1 MIMLKFR
8 LIPRNLWGMLIVLL
22 SFLVSS
28 NISAQNVE
36 ATLFKEAIDVLEAAK
51 RASADILSPTNFDE
65 AMRYYDL
72 AENQYQKGKKLE
84 DIRRNLKASL
94 VYFNQAL
101 DASKLA
107 EVTFISVIKVRAD
120 AMDAEAAQYAKNEWK
135 KAEDKFREAAEKLED
150 GDVNDAKKKGAEAT
164 TLYRQAELAAIKGN
178 YLNETWALL
187 DKAEKMNVGDR
198 APKTLQKAKELTQQA
213 EKELNEN
220 RYDTDVARGLAQ
232 LAKYEAKHA
241 IFLSNTIKKM
251 KGSDLEDIL
260 LAAEKPIQKIAT
272 SMDVLAKF
280 DEGYD
285 KPTNQIIKYITAY
298 QDSVSKLSQ
307 QNDDLN
313 KQIKVQEARISEL
326 EDKLGGITVEQSD
339 LKNRLEEAAKIREG
353 FSSLEELFS
362 RDEAI
367 LLRDGNNIRI
377 RLIGLNFTPGQSII
391 KTEYYGLLSKVQ
403 KAIKTF
409 PDCNVTIEGHT
420 DSYGGD
426 QLNMQLSTDR
436 AAAVKQYLLANMGIE
451 PYRIQ
456 AVGYGEDRP
465 IANNETAEGR
475 AKNRR
480 IDIVISPKTTY

>member
-1 MIMLKFR
+1 MMMLKFK
-8 LIPRNLWGMLIVLL
+8 LTPGSLWGLLIAIIL
-22 SFLVSS
+22 FLVSS
-28 NISAQNVE
+28 NINAQTVE
-36 ATLFKEAIDVLEAAK
+36 ATLFEKAADVLESAK
-51 RASADILSPTNFDE
+51 RASADILSPSNFDE
-65 AMRYYDL
+65 ALRYYEM
-72 AENQYQKGKKLE
+72 AEDQYQKGKKLE

-107 EVTFISVIKVRAD
+107 EVTFTSVIKVRAD
-120 AMDAEAAQYAKNEWK
+120 AMDVEASQYASREWK
-135 KAEDKFREAAEKLED
+135 KAEEKFREAAKKLED
-150 GDVNDAKKKGAEAT
+150 GDVNDAKKKGAEAV

-178 YLNETWALL
+178 YLNETWSLL
-187 DKAEKMNVGDR
+187 NKAERMDVGDR

-251 KGSDLEDIL
+251 KGNNLEDIL
-260 LAAEKPIQKIAT
+260 LAAEKPVQRIAT
-272 SMDVLAKF
+272 SIDVMAKF

-285 KPTNQIIKYITAY
+285 KPTNQIIEYITAY

-307 QNDDLN
+307 ENDDLS
-313 KQIKVQEARISEL
+313 KQIKVQEARIQEL

-339 LKNRLEEAAKIREG
+339 LKKRLEESAKIREG
-353 FSSLEELFS
+353 FASLEELFG

-367 LLRDGNNIRI
+367 LLRDGNDIRI

-391 KTEYYGLLSKVQ
+391 KVEYYGLLSKVQ
-403 KAIKTF
+403 KAIRTF
-409 PDCNVTIEGHT
+409 PDCKVTIEGHT

-426 QLNMQLSTDR
+426 QLNQQLSTDR

-465 IANNETAEGR
+465 IANNETREGR

-480 IDIVISPKTTY
+480 IDVVINPKTTD